1 MNILKFLF
9 SNGTAGQ
16 TIAKNTFWLF
26 FGQMTGRLLRAV
38 IVIYAARILGVAS
51 WGAFSYALGVA
62 AFLTIFSDI
71 GINALITKETS
82 RNPELKNKYIAT
94 AFWTKLVLLTILIAG
109 VAVAFPYLTN
119 IPEAAAIMPI
129 LIFVF
134 AFDTLRDLGSAI
146 SRSME
151 KMEIESLIGAF
162 TNLAIV
168 ILGIIFLILEPTSRA
183 LAYAYAAGSGLG
195 LLAIWFVLRRQIG
208 NFFTNF
214 DRKLVKDILL
224 TAWPFGLMGLMGAI
238 NLNID
243 IIMVGWLGSA
253 TDVGYYSA
261 AQKPVLLLYILPTL
275 LASSIFPV
283 MARMAKIAPAIIV
296 ALLEKAIA
304 GVILL
309 AIPVVLIGLI
319 FAGPIINLLFGAEYL
334 PAVDAFRILVLTVL
348 VVYPST
354 LLGNAIFAFDAQKSF
369 VIFVPTFAAFN
380 ILFNFILIPIM
391 GITGAATATLISQV
405 IANFLIWRKMNSI
418 HKLSLL
424 PQFKFYFRL
433 LTPALWRDKQY

>member
-1 MNILKFLF
+1 MLGFILKFLF
-9 SNGTAGQ
+9 KNGTVRQ
-16 TIAKNTFWLF
+16 TIFKNTFWLF
-26 FGQMTGRLLRAV
+26 FGQMAGRLLRAV
-38 IVIYAARILGVAS
+38 IVIYAARILGASS
-51 WGAFSYALGVA
+51 WGAFSYALGIA

-71 GINALITKETS
+71 GINALITKEAS
-82 RNPELKNKYIAT
+82 RNPELKNRYIAT
-94 AFWTKLVLLTILIAG
+94 AFWTKLTLLAAIIAG

-146 SRSME
+146 SRAME
-151 KMEIESLIGAF
+151 KMEIESLIGVF
-162 TNLAIV
+162 TNFAIV
-168 ILGIIFLILEPTSRA
+168 ALGIIFLIFEPTSQS
-183 LAYAYAAGSGLG
+183 LAYAYAIGSGAG
-195 LLAIWFVLRRQIG
+195 LLAIWFVLRQQFG
-208 NFFTNF
+208 NIFANF
-214 DRKLVKDILL
+214 DRRLVKDILA

-253 TDVGYYSA
+253 AEVGYYSA
-261 AQKPVLLLYILPTL
+261 AQKPILLLYIIPSL

-283 MARMAKIAPAIIV
+283 MARMAKTFPGAVA

-304 GVILL
+304 GVILF
-309 AIPVVLIGLI
+309 AIPVVLLGLL
-319 FAGPIINLLFGAEYL
+319 FAYPIINVLFGSEYL
-334 PAVDAFRILVLTVL
+334 PAIEPFRILILTIL

-369 VIFVPTFAAFN
+369 VIFVPIFALCN
-380 ILFNFILIPIM
+380 ILFNALLIPIM
-391 GITGAATATLISQV
+391 GIAGAATATLISQI

-418 HKLSLL
+418 HKLRLW
-424 PQFKFYFRL
+424 PQFKNL
-433 LTPALWRDKQY
+433 ALVIKSLVIK